1 MKLNIGD
8 KIELGMDVIGVAE
21 TLVRV
26 LKKDDDGKVRVTR
39 EELKELARAATVLG
53 TGLALASL
61 RR

>member
-1 MKLNIGD
+1 VKLSTGD
-8 KIELGMDVIGVAE
+8 KIELGMDVVAVVE

-26 LKKDDDGKVRVTR
+26 MKKDDDGKVRVTKD
-39 EELKELARAATVLG
+39 ELKELARAATALG

>member
-1 MKLNIGD
+1 MKLSTGD
-8 KIELGMDVIGVAE
+8 KIELGMDVVAVVE

-26 LKKDDDGKVRVTR
+26 TKKDDDGKVRVTKD
-39 EELKELARAATVLG
+39 ELKELARAATALG

>member
-1 MKLNIGD
+1 VKLNMGD
-8 KIELGMDVIGVAE
+8 KIELGMDVVAVVE

-26 LKKDDDGKVRVTR
+26 MKKDDDGKVRVTKQ
-39 EELKELARAATVLG
+39 ELKELARAATVLG

>member
-1 MKLNIGD
+1 MKLSTGD
-8 KIELGMDVIGVAE
+8 KIELGMDVVAVVE

-26 LKKDDDGKVRVTR
+26 MKKDEDGKVRVTKD
-39 EELKELARAATVLG
+39 ELKELARAATALG

>member
-1 MKLNIGD
+1 MKLSTGD
-8 KIELGMDVIGVAE
+8 KIELGMDVVAVVE

-26 LKKDDDGKVRVTR
+26 MKKDDDGKVRVTKD
-39 EELKELARAATVLG
+39 ELKELARAATALG

>member
-1 MKLNIGD
+1 MKLDTSD
-8 KIELGMDVIGVAE
+8 KIELGMDVVAVVE

-39 EELKELARAATVLG
+39 EELKELARAAGSLG

-61 RR
+61 RH